1 MNPSKKK
8 VLFNTLATVCLLA
21 TGLWG
26 CASQG
31 VRMGSL
37 KLGGNDYKNLLKE
50 QMERDHAETAVPDKL
65 PKMTSLEYERLGDA
79 HFRQGNLETAY
90 LQYEKALPKH
100 PEKTRIQYKKG
111 LVLLA
116 KGRNEEA
123 IEEFQKVLKK
133 NPDHALALEGIG
145 RALFRMGAYEPARK
159 HFQHALRVDPKLWR
173 VHSFLGVIHDYQK
186 HPETAIHEYQ
196 AAIRLKPDE
205 GLLYNNLGI
214 SYSLMGD
221 YERAV
226 AAFSEALKTRSSH
239 VKIYNNLGLALSEL
253 GRYKEALEAFRRGVG
268 EAQAYNNLGCTYL
281 QDGDRDKA
289 IRSFEKAM
297 ELSPTFYAKA
307 SENLRK
313 AKNDFFSQVSFDP
326 DVQHE
331 SEAPISTETK
341 GQGSESRGT
350 DRSNTRSKK
359 ELETKTLAPGSQK
372 SRNTKE
378 RVTIEETLPAA
389 EKPSAPHV
397 QKESA
402 VERSQSEEELNI
414 VIDTAELDTEGTP
427 TRSPPASKS
436 EPEMKSVLPISDAH
450 MAEGTHSEKTNEG
463 GVEPEKDEGLIFES
477 LQAGGYTLHM
487 ATFRD
492 STRANEYVEKLRKQ
506 GLKAFQWET
515 YLPGTG
521 KWYRVCV
528 GNFTTSV
535 QAQVLAKD
543 LEQNGFKPTVAKLP
557 GALK

>member
-26 CASQG
+26 CASQD

-37 KLGGNDYKNLLKE
+37 KLGGNDYKSLLKE
-50 QMERDHAETAVPDKL
+50 QMERDHAETTVPDKL

-133 NPDHALALEGIG
+133 NSDHALALEGIG
-145 RALFRMGAYEPARK
+145 RALFRMGAYEPAK
-159 HFQHALRVDPKLWR
+159 EHFQHALRVDPKLWR

-186 HPETAIHEYQ
+186 QPETAIHEYQ

-205 GLLYNNLGI
+205 GLLYNNLGV

-253 GRYKEALEAFRRGVG
+253 GRYEEALEAFRRGVG

-307 SENLRK
+307 GENLRK
-313 AKNDFFSQVSFDP
+313 VKNDFFSQVSFDSN
-326 DVQHE
+326 DQYE
-331 SEAPISTETK
+331 SEAPMNTETRRK
-341 GQGSESRGT
+341 GKEPKGT
-350 DRSNTRSKK
+350 DTSDTRGEKK
-359 ELETKTLAPGSQK
+359 SETKTLTPKKQK
-372 SRNTKE
+372 SAHT
-378 RVTIEETLPAA
+378 A
-389 EKPSAPHV
+389 
-397 QKESA
+397 Q
-402 VERSQSEEELNI
+402 ERSQSEEKLNI
-414 VIDTAELDTEGTP
+414 AIDSAELDTEGTL
-427 TRSPPASKS
+427 TRSSFAVKS
-436 EPEMKSVLPISDAH
+436 EPKIKSVAPVSDTH
-450 MAEGTHSEKTNEG
+450 MAGETRLKKGNQG
-463 GVEPEKDEGLIFES
+463 GVEAEKDEEVVSALLRTGR
-477 LQAGGYTLHM
+477 YTLHM

-492 STRANEYVEKLRKQ
+492 STKANEYVDELRKQ
-506 GLKAFQWET
+506 GLKAFRWET

-521 KWYRVCV
+521 KWHRACV